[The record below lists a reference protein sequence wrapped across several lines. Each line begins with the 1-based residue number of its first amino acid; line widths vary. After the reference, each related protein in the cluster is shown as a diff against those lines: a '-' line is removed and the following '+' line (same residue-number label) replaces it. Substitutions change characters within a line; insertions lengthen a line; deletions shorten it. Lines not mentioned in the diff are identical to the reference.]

1 MNSSNFKDRFSLDY
15 LSPDSNTP
23 RNLEQPT
30 ARYAPPRTPQG
41 IEAVLDSLGGQLLSN
56 LKVAPSQTSNL
67 WDLAKASSVR
77 LDALFPVIQHLA
89 SKGLI
94 ELVFEDPSGND
105 TYRIT
110 PAGETA
116 KL

>member
-15 LSPDSNTP
+15 LSPDPNLP
-23 RNLEQPT
+23 RNAEQ
-30 ARYAPPRTPQG
+30 ADVQYAPPRMPQG
-41 IEAVLDSLGGQLLSN
+41 IEAVLDSLGRQLLSN
-56 LKVAPSQTSNL
+56 LKKAPNQTSNL
-67 WDLAKASSVR
+67 LGLAIATSVR

-89 SKGLI
+89 SKGLV
-94 ELVFEDPSGND
+94 ELVSEDPSGND

-110 PAGETA
+110 PAGATA

>member
-1 MNSSNFKDRFSLDY
+1 M
-15 LSPDSNTP
+15 
-23 RNLEQPT
+23 
-30 ARYAPPRTPQG
+30 PQG

-56 LKVAPSQTSNL
+56 LKAAPNQTSNL
-67 WDLAKASSVR
+67 LVLAKASSVR
-77 LDALFPVIQHLA
+77 LDALFPVIQHLT

-94 ELVFEDPSGND
+94 ERVFEDPSGND
-105 TYRIT
+105 TYRVT